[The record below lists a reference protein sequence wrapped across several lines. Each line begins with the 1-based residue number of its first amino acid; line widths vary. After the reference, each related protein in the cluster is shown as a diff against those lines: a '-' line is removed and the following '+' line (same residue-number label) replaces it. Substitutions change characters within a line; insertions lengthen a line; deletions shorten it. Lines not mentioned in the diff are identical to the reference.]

1 VGLCVQIAVQKM
13 LLNVQQIEYV
23 MLDVE
28 DAVIIEML
36 QQGIILQAA
45 LTRYVIILQLR
56 YRMRIGT
63 MVHRTKTLMLPS
75 GAVISGR

>member
-1 VGLCVQIAVQKM
+1 M

-36 QQGIILQAA
+36 QQGIILPAA
-45 LTRYVIILQLR
+45 LTRYVIISQLR
-56 YRMRIGT
+56 YRMHIGT
-63 MVHRTKTLMLPS
+63 VVHRTKTLMLHS
-75 GAVISGR
+75 GAVIPGR